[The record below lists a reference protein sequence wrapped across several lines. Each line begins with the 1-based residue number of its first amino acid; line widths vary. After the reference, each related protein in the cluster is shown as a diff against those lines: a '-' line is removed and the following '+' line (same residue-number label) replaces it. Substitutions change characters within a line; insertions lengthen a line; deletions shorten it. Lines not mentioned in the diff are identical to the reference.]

1 MLRCT
6 IRKSSRRA
14 VVSVASRTA
23 LYVDRRR
30 RLPTAD
36 TTRNTTC
43 TGCLA
48 RSSSRFLC
56 GEPARGP
63 LGLRP
68 GFLPRRRLRPDPPL
82 PPRTLLFGV
91 ANNGSCSGSVGRAR
105 PSRERVPFA
114 TFEIYL
120 VIIVHA
126 TRCRVAPAVADRGP
140 HQIRTRRFPPSGS
153 SVRSTY
159 GVFQICTLILANGSG

>member
-105 PSRERVPFA
+105 PSRERVPSA

-120 VIIVHA
+120 VTIVHA
-126 TRCRVAPAVADRGP
+126 TRFRRYFGELKFRYKPRRLRAPPGHGRDVDG
-140 HQIRTRRFPPSGS
+140 
-153 SVRSTY
+153 
-159 GVFQICTLILANGSG
+159 